1 MQSKAKQYAQIRNW
15 YTVKHQLTAMESE
28 IIQYDN
34 LVWDR
39 IEQYLCQNKR
49 DDKNSNWKSYKEV
62 KAHLS
67 DTQTKLIKS
76 SKYFSFEFD
85 CIFVIE
91 NIENIFNLY

>member
-15 YTVKHQLTAMESE
+15 YTLKHQLAAMESE

-34 LVWDR
+34 FVWDR
-39 IEQYLCQNKR
+39 IEKYLCYNKK

-76 SKYFSFEFD
+76 SKQLFL
-85 CIFVIE
+85 
-91 NIENIFNLY
+91 IFNLILIV

>member
-1 MQSKAKQYAQIRNW
+1 
-15 YTVKHQLTAMESE
+15 MESE

-76 SKYFSFEFD
+76 SKYFSFEFN
-85 CIFVIE
+85 CIFVME
-91 NIENIFNLY
+91 NVFSLYYFEIFVLFEYRGCWMASMYTYYNN

>member
-15 YTVKHQLTAMESE
+15 YTLKHQLTAIEAE

-34 LVWDR
+34 IVWDR
-39 IEQYLCQNKR
+39 IEQYLCLNKK
-49 DDKNSNWKSYKEV
+49 DDKNSSWKSYKDV

-76 SKYFSFEFD
+76 SKE
-85 CIFVIE
+85 
-91 NIENIFNLY
+91 

>member
-15 YTVKHQLTAMESE
+15 YTLKHQLSTIESE
-28 IIQYDN
+28 IIEYDN

-39 IEQYLCQNKR
+39 LEQYLCQNKR

-76 SKYFSFEFD
+76 SKH
-85 CIFVIE
+85 
-91 NIENIFNLY
+91 